1 MEKRQLML
9 GDEAVARGAYE
20 AGVRVVSAYPGTPS
34 TEVTEC
40 MAQYK
45 DVYSEW
51 APNEKVAAEVA
62 IGASIGGARSMCC
75 MKHVGLNVAADPV
88 FTAAYTG
95 VNGGLVVVVADDP
108 GMHSSQNEQ
117 DTRMLARAAHVPA
130 LEPADSQEAKEFT
143 ARAFEL
149 SEEYDT
155 PVILRLT
162 TRIAHSQ
169 SVVELGERAEIE
181 LKPYIKNPAKYV
193 MMPGMAKK
201 RHVVVEEREER
212 LAEAA
217 NALPVNRVEMADTKL
232 GVICAGAVYQYVKE
246 TLPEASVLKLGLVNP
261 LPRKLIEDFSK
272 KVERLVVIEELEPVF
287 EEQIKAWGIACDGK
301 NVFSRQGE
309 FSSNLVAQKLTG
321 KAVDKL
327 EAGDLPVRPPVMC
340 PGCPHRGTYYLL
352 AKNKA
357 TVMGDIGCYTLGAL
371 EPLRSLDACVCM
383 GASVGM
389 AMGMEKALGK
399 ENSRKVVGIIGDST
413 FLHSGMTG
421 LLNMVYNGGTGTII
435 IVDNGTTGMTGHQ
448 QHAGTGKDIRNDPAP
463 QVNLEELVKALGVK
477 DVRVLDPFDLKNTEK
492 ELKDAL
498 AGETL
503 SVLIMRRPCALIIKE
518 KFAPYQV
525 DQTACKKCKMCLK
538 IGCPSIEDKGENGVV
553 INKALCFGCGLCA
566 NVCPFGAMKKE
577 EAK

>member
-1 MEKRQLML
+1 MAKKLML

-34 TEVTEC
+34 TEVTES

-45 DVYSEW
+45 EVYSEW

-62 IGASIGGARSMCC
+62 IGASIGGARAMCC

-143 ARAFEL
+143 ALAFEI
-149 SEEYDT
+149 SEQYDT

-169 SVVELGERAEIE
+169 SVVVLGERADVA
-181 LKPYIKNPAKYV
+181 LKPYEKNPDKYV

-201 RHVVVEEREER
+201 RHLVVEAREDKLSED
-212 LAEAA
+212 A
-217 NALPVNRVEMADTKL
+217 NSLSINKVEML
-232 GVICAGAVYQYVKE
+232 GKELGIICAGAVYQYVKE
-246 TLPEASVLKLGLVNP
+246 TLPNASVLKLGMVNP
-261 LPRKLIEDFSK
+261 LPRKLIEDFAK
-272 KVERLVVIEELEPVF
+272 KVDRLVIIEELEPVF
-287 EEQIKAWGIACDGK
+287 EEQIKSWGIALDGK
-301 NVFSRQGE
+301 NIFSRQGE
-309 FSSNLVAQKLTG
+309 YSSNLVAQKLAG
-321 KAVDKL
+321 KVVDKL
-327 EAGDLPVRPPVMC
+327 EVEGLPIRPPVMC

-352 AKNKA
+352 AKNKV
-357 TVMGDIGCYTLGAL
+357 TVLGDIGCYTLGAL
-371 EPLRSLDACVCM
+371 PPLRAMDACICM

-389 AMGMEKALGK
+389 TMGMEKALGK
-399 ENSRKVVGIIGDST
+399 ENSRKVAGIIGDST
-413 FLHSGMTG
+413 FLHSGITG
-421 LLNMVYNGGTGTII
+421 LLNMVYNGGTGTLV

-463 QVNLEELVKALGVK
+463 AVDLVELVKALGVK
-477 DVRVLDPFDLKNTEK
+477 DVRVLDPFDLKATEK
-492 ELKDAL
+492 ELKEAL
-498 AGETL
+498 ASEEL
-503 SVLIMRRPCALIIKE
+503 SVIIMRRPCALIIKE
-518 KFAPYQV
+518 KYPPYKV
-525 DQTACKKCKMCLK
+525 DQAACKKCKMCLK
-538 IGCPSIEDKGENGVV
+538 IGCPSIEDKGEDGVV
-553 INKALCFGCGLCA
+553 INQSLCFGCGLCSS
-566 NVCPFGAMKKE
+566 VCPFGAMKKE

>member
-1 MEKRQLML
+1 MVKRLML

-34 TEVTEC
+34 TEVTEA
-40 MAQYK
+40 MAQYT

-62 IGASIGGARSMCC
+62 IGASIGGARAMCC

-130 LEPADSQEAKEFT
+130 LEPADSQEAKEYT
-143 ARAFEL
+143 ALAFEL
-149 SEEYDT
+149 SEQYDT

-169 SVVELGERAEIE
+169 SVVELGARADVP
-181 LKPYIKNPAKYV
+181 LKPYEKNPDKYV
-193 MMPGMAKK
+193 MMPGMAKR
-201 RHVVVEEREER
+201 RHIVVEAREDK
-212 LAEAA
+212 LAEDA
-217 NALPVNRVEMADTKL
+217 NSLSINKVEMADTAL
-232 GVICAGAVYQYVKE
+232 GIICAGAVYQYVKE
-246 TLPEASVLKLGLVNP
+246 TLPNASVLKLGMVNP
-261 LPRKLIEDFSK
+261 LPKKLIEDFAK

-287 EEQIKAWGIACDGK
+287 EEQIKSWGIACDGK
-301 NVFSRQGE
+301 NIFSRQGE
-309 FSSNLVAQKLTG
+309 YSSNLVAQKLAG
-321 KAVDKL
+321 KVVDKL
-327 EAGDLPVRPPVMC
+327 EVEGLPVRPPVMC

-352 AKNKA
+352 AKNKV
-357 TVMGDIGCYTLGAL
+357 TVLGDIGCYTLGAL
-371 EPLRSLDACVCM
+371 PPLRSLDACVCM

-389 AMGMEKALGK
+389 TMGMEKALGK
-399 ENSRKVVGIIGDST
+399 ENSRKVAGIIGDST
-413 FLHSGMTG
+413 FLHSGITG
-421 LLNMVYNGGTGTII
+421 LLNMVYNGGTGTLV

-463 QVNLEELVKALGVK
+463 AVDLVGLVKALGVK

-492 ELKDAL
+492 ELKGAL
-498 AGETL
+498 ASEEL
-503 SVLIMRRPCALIIKE
+503 SVLIMRRPCALIIKD
-518 KFAPYQV
+518 KYPPYRVEQSV
-525 DQTACKKCKMCLK
+525 CKKCKMCLK
-538 IGCPSIEDKGENGVV
+538 IGCPSIENMGDNGVV
-553 INKALCFGCGLCA
+553 INKSLCFGCGLCA
-566 NVCPFGAMKKE
+566 SVCPFGAMQKE
-577 EAK
+577 GAK

>member
-1 MEKRQLML
+1 ML

-34 TEVTEC
+34 TEVTEA
-40 MAQYK
+40 MAQYT

-62 IGASIGGARSMCC
+62 IGASIGGARAMCC

-130 LEPADSQEAKEFT
+130 LEPADSQEAKEYT
-143 ARAFEL
+143 ALAFEL
-149 SEEYDT
+149 SEQYDT

-169 SVVELGERAEIE
+169 SVVELGARADVP
-181 LKPYIKNPAKYV
+181 LKPYEKNPDKYV
-193 MMPGMAKK
+193 MMPGMAKR
-201 RHVVVEEREER
+201 RHIVVEAREDK
-212 LAEAA
+212 LAEDA
-217 NALPVNRVEMADTKL
+217 NSLSINKVEMADTAL
-232 GVICAGAVYQYVKE
+232 GIICAGAVYQYVKE
-246 TLPEASVLKLGLVNP
+246 TLPNASVLKLGMVNP
-261 LPRKLIEDFSK
+261 LPKKLIEDFAK

-287 EEQIKAWGIACDGK
+287 EEQIKSWGIACDGK
-301 NVFSRQGE
+301 NIFSRQGE
-309 FSSNLVAQKLTG
+309 YSSNLVAQKLAG
-321 KAVDKL
+321 KVVDKL
-327 EAGDLPVRPPVMC
+327 EVEGLPVRPPVMC

-352 AKNKA
+352 AKNKV
-357 TVMGDIGCYTLGAL
+357 TVLGDIGCYTLGAL
-371 EPLRSLDACVCM
+371 PPLRSLDACVCM

-389 AMGMEKALGK
+389 TMGMEKALGK
-399 ENSRKVVGIIGDST
+399 ENSRKVAGIIGDST
-413 FLHSGMTG
+413 FLHSGITG
-421 LLNMVYNGGTGTII
+421 LLNMVYNGGTGTLV

-463 QVNLEELVKALGVK
+463 AVDLVGLVKALGVK

-492 ELKDAL
+492 ELKGAL
-498 AGETL
+498 ASEEL
-503 SVLIMRRPCALIIKE
+503 SVLIMRRPCALIIKD
-518 KFAPYQV
+518 KYPPYRVEQSV
-525 DQTACKKCKMCLK
+525 CKKCKMCLK
-538 IGCPSIEDKGENGVV
+538 IGCPSIENMGDNGVV
-553 INKALCFGCGLCA
+553 INKSLCFGCGLCA
-566 NVCPFGAMKKE
+566 SVCPFGAMQKE
-577 EAK
+577 GAK